1 MLTEK
6 QKQKE
11 EASKREGKIENISIL
26 KKAIH
31 AQESGIFIA
40 LMILSLTIGL
50 INPVF
55 FKFANIMHVLKTSSY
70 FFIPGIAIT
79 YVLVAAGLDLSI
91 GSVLALGGV
100 ASGLALLAGI
110 PIFLSILFGV
120 AVGMFAGFVNGIII
134 TKFKIPPLIT
144 TLGMMYLARGFVEV
158 LTKGTPVYPLPAAF
172 NVIGQKSFFGIPYV
186 VIIAVIL
193 GIIGHIILT
202 QTRFGRSIFA
212 IGGNEE
218 TARLSGININKIKVI
233 VYMLAGGASALSGII
248 ISARVA
254 AAQANAGVGYELR
267 IISACIIGGTSMF
280 GGKGS
285 VLGSFIGAVFMAV
298 VANGMILTKVSVFYQ
313 NIIFGIIIILAVGLD
328 QWKRSRS
335 EN

>member
-1 MLTEK
+1 VVTEK
-6 QKQKE
+6 
-11 EASKREGKIENISIL
+11 ENIDKTEFSAINFGKVSL
-26 KKAIH
+26 WKKVANS
-31 AQESGIFIA
+31 QESGIFIA
-40 LMILSLTIGL
+40 LMILALIIGL

-55 FKFANIMHVLKTSSY
+55 FKFANMMHILKTASY

-100 ASGLALLAGI
+100 GSGLALLAGI
-110 PIFLSILFGV
+110 PIIFSILVGV
-120 AVGMFAGFVNGIII
+120 AVGMLAGFLNGFII
-134 TKFKIPPLIT
+134 TKFSIPPLIT

-158 LTKGTPVYPLPAAF
+158 LTKGTPVYPLPASF
-172 NVIGQKSFFGIPYV
+172 NIIGQGSIGGVPYV
-186 VIIAVIL
+186 VIIAIIL

-202 QTRFGRSIFA
+202 QTRFGRSVFA

-218 TARLSGININKIKVI
+218 TARLSGININKIKLI
-233 VYMLAGGASALSGII
+233 VYMLAGGASALSGVI

-298 VANGMILTKVSVFYQ
+298 VANGMILTKISVFYQ

-328 QWKRSRS
+328 QWKRLRS

>member
-1 MLTEK
+1 MKLTSN
-6 QKQKE
+6 E
-11 EASKREGKIENISIL
+11 ERAGVASIDTIEQDSLWRKIV
-26 KKAIH
+26 H

-40 LMILSLTIGL
+40 LMILSLLIGF

-55 FKFANIMHVLKTSSY
+55 FKFANIMHILKTASY

-79 YVLVAAGLDLSI
+79 YVLIAAGLDLSI

-100 ASGLALLAGI
+100 ASGLALMAGV
-110 PIFLSILFGV
+110 PIWLSIIIGIV
-120 AVGMFAGFVNGIII
+120 VGMFAGFVNGIII

-144 TLGMMYLARGFVEV
+144 TLGMMYLARGCVEV
-158 LTKGTPVYPLPAAF
+158 LTKGTPVYPLPASF
-172 NVIGQKSFFGIPYV
+172 NMIGQGSIAEVPYV

-193 GIIGHIILT
+193 GILGHIVLT
-202 QTRFGRSIFA
+202 QTRFGRSVFA

-218 TARLSGININKIKVI
+218 TARLSGINIDRVKVI
-233 VYMLAGGASALSGII
+233 VYTLAGGASAISGII
-248 ISARVA
+248 ISSRVA

-298 VANGMILTKVSVFYQ
+298 VANGMVLTKVSVFYQ
-313 NIIFGIIIILAVGLD
+313 NIIFGLIIILAVGLD
-328 QWKRSRS
+328 QWKRTRS